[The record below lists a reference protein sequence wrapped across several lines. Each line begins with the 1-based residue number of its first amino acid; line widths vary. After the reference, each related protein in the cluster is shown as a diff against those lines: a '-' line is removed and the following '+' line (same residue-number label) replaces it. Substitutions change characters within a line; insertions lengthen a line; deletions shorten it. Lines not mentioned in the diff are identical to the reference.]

1 MARREPRG
9 RGVRVAR
16 PREGGEKDDGSG
28 ARGDRDGGGGGDGDG
43 RGASAPRGRRS
54 CQRVCLR
61 IAARLGAQPALPDW
75 TQTGAQPLAAARQAF
90 WSSRRRCCVAPGAPA
105 GHSPPRC
112 LGLKGNSRGDRQGGR
127 GAKQAPGAWSS
138 PPVVV
143 RPWQGET

>member
-16 PREGGEKDDGSG
+16 PLEGGGKDDGSG

-90 WSSRRRCCVAPGAPA
+90 WSSHRRLCVAPGAPA

-112 LGLKGNSRGDRQGGR
+112 LGLEGTGRVGVERSRLLEL
-127 GAKQAPGAWSS
+127 GAAHL
-138 PPVVV
+138 
-143 RPWQGET
+143 